1 MDIVNFSVSNRA
13 TFLESFQWLDE
24 DGVAVTL
31 TGATIVYEVRKPGCT
46 TPELSATTSG
56 GEITIVTTT
65 MTIRFEETEMDD
77 MDAGDYEHGCTIM
90 LSGETEVEQA
100 FTGKLTVIDG
110 IVS

>member
-31 TGATIVYEVRKPGCT
+31 TGATIVYEARDPT
-46 TPELSATTSG
+46 TKETVLSASTSDG
-56 GEITIVTTT
+56 DITIVTTT
-65 MTIRFEETEMDD
+65 MTVRFEESTMDD
-77 MDAGDYEHGCTIM
+77 LEAKDYEHGCTIM
-90 LSGETEVEQA
+90 LDGETEVEQA
-100 FTGKLTVIDG
+100 FIGKLTVIDG